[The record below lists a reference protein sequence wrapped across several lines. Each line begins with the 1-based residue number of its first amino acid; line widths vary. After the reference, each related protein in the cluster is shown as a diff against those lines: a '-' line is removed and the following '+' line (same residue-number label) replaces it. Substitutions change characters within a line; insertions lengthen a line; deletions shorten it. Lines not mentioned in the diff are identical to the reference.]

1 MTVHTPAS
9 PATASP
15 LRIWAALTLS
25 ELLRF
30 ARNPMGMVFTL
41 LFPVI
46 FFALF
51 GLPNVQGKLGGAAAG
66 PYLLVSFATYG
77 LMLTAVS
84 NFGLTIARE
93 REMGWYRLLRVAPLS
108 GLQAVAAKVTQALIV
123 GLASVLLLFLFAGVA
138 GGVWLPFGEALV
150 VTVKLLLGM
159 VPFLLLG
166 LALAYLL
173 SANAA
178 VPIVNLLV
186 LLLAFGSGL
195 FIPLEAAPT
204 FIRTIAPYLPSYHMA
219 ELGWGTLGAPNTGSA
234 ATHWLWLAGYALV
247 FGAVA
252 LWAYRRDES
261 KNYG

>member
-1 MTVHTPAS
+1 MTVRTPAA
-9 PATASP
+9 PAAAHP
-15 LRIWAALTLS
+15 LRVWAALSVS

-51 GLPNVQGKLGGAAAG
+51 GLPNIHDRLGGTAAG

-93 REMGWYRLLRVAPLS
+93 REMGWYRLLRVAPIS
-108 GLQAVAAKVTQALIV
+108 GLQTVAAKVTQALVV
-123 GLASVLLLFLFAGVA
+123 GLVSLLLLFLFAGLA
-138 GGVWLPFGEALV
+138 GGVWLPFGEALT
-150 VTVKLLLGM
+150 VTVKLLAAM

-178 VPIVNLLV
+178 VPVVNLLV

-195 FIPLEAAPT
+195 FIPLEVAPA

-219 ELGWGTLGAPNTGSA
+219 QLGWGSLGAPGTGSA
-234 ATHWLWLAGYALV
+234 ATHWLWLLGYAVV